1 MNNLQNEWSIL
12 HSDIEK
18 YERFSLLIK
27 LFSLLICLL
36 ATAYTLNEWFTIL
49 LILIL
54 WLQNGIWKTF
64 QGRLESRILNIE
76 QHLLNKTSPDDIAFQ
91 LYSQWQGERQGALE
105 LIKEYCNNSFKP
117 TVAYPYILLVIV
129 VLVIY

>member
-105 LIKEYCNNSFKP
+105 LIKEYCSNSFKP